1 MTTTRGNPEQYAEL
15 SRLAA
20 SIVSQADQI
29 RKLALAAGE
38 IGTAREAEST
48 LTAWRHVAA
57 VSTVRAG
64 EARLAAGELRVTGP
78 NAVDAIYESIDYWRA
93 GVTRPPV
100 SSMSDRLA
108 EMHHAEAV
116 KAGTWAKLDAFGEIV
131 TTKDV
136 GDGFVETVTITKHD
150 DAMVTPGILAE
161 LERAR

>member
-29 RKLALAAGE
+29 RKLALECGE

-48 LTAWRHVAA
+48 LTAWRQIAA
-57 VSTVRAG
+57 VSTIRAG

-78 NAVDAIYESIDYWRA
+78 NAVEAIYESIDYWRA

-108 EMHHAEAV
+108 ELHHAEAV
-116 KAGTWAKLDAFGEIV
+116 RAGTWAKLDAFG
-131 TTKDV
+131 DV
-136 GDGFVETVTITKHD
+136 VD

-161 LERAR
+161 LEASR

>member
-48 LTAWRHVAA
+48 LTAWRQISA

-64 EARLAAGELRVTGP
+64 EARLAAGELTVRQP

-108 EMHHAEAV
+108 ELAR
-116 KAGTWAKLDAFGEIV
+116 
-131 TTKDV
+131 
-136 GDGFVETVTITKHD
+136 VEVS
-150 DAMVTPGILAE
+150 E
-161 LERAR
+161 

>member
-48 LTAWRHVAA
+48 LTAWRQIAA

-108 EMHHAEAV
+108 ELAR
-116 KAGTWAKLDAFGEIV
+116 
-131 TTKDV
+131 
-136 GDGFVETVTITKHD
+136 VEVS
-150 DAMVTPGILAE
+150 E
-161 LERAR
+161 

>member
-29 RKLALAAGE
+29 RKLALSLGE
-38 IGTAREAEST
+38 IGTSREAEST

-78 NAVDAIYESIDYWRA
+78 NAVDAIYASIDYWRT
-93 GVTRPPV
+93 VSTRTV
-100 SSMSDRLA
+100 S
-108 EMHHAEAV
+108 E
-116 KAGTWAKLDAFGEIV
+116 
-131 TTKDV
+131 
-136 GDGFVETVTITKHD
+136 
-150 DAMVTPGILAE
+150 
-161 LERAR
+161 

>member
-29 RKLALAAGE
+29 RKLALECCE

-48 LTAWRHVAA
+48 LTAWRQIAA

-64 EARLAAGELRVTGP
+64 EARLAAGELRVRQP
-78 NAVDAIYESIDYWRA
+78 NATELIYQSIDYWRE
-93 GVTRPPV
+93 GVTKPPV

-108 EMHHAEAV
+108 ELAR
-116 KAGTWAKLDAFGEIV
+116 
-131 TTKDV
+131 
-136 GDGFVETVTITKHD
+136 VEVSK
-150 DAMVTPGILAE
+150 
-161 LERAR
+161 